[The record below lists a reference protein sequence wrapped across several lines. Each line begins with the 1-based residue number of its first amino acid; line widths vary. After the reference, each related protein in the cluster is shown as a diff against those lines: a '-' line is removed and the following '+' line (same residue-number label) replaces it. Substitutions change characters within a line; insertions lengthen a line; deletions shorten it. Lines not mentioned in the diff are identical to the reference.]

1 MHPRATFRLFVP
13 QPTYEIGGGLMT
25 IDDFWKLIGHI
36 DRHALR
42 MGEGYDIALRP
53 LIDALT
59 GLDKSELQSF
69 QDHLAQALYDLD
81 GRAYFDAS
89 SDAAGTDDSFLYV
102 RCFVVAMGHDTYT
115 RTLRDPGLM
124 PNTIGQEFE
133 PLLYA
138 AQLAWQQKTGEEVD
152 FETKVS
158 FESGSNEALWPPEK
172 DKDWRQEAM
181 ANIKRWRREAQTL
194 RAEAASDP
202 LYGKDLLQLAEN
214 SERMADQLEKKLRGE
229 LE

>member
-42 MGEGYDIALRP
+42 MGEGYDDVALRP

-59 GLDKSELQSF
+59 RLDRSELQSF

-89 SDAAGTDDSFLYV
+89 ADAAGSDDSFLYV
-102 RCFVVAMGHDTYT
+102 RCFVVAMGRDVYQ
-115 RTLRDPGLM
+115 RTLRDPAQM
-124 PNTIGQEFE
+124 PNTIEHWCE
-133 PLLYA
+133 SLLYA
-138 AQLAWQQKTGEEVD
+138 AQLAWGSKPRKT
-152 FETKVS
+152 
-158 FESGSNEALWPPEK
+158 W
-172 DKDWRQEAM
+172 
-181 ANIKRWRREAQTL
+181 I
-194 RAEAASDP
+194 
-202 LYGKDLLQLAEN
+202 
-214 SERMADQLEKKLRGE
+214 
-229 LE
+229 